1 MAEKELIKHIEKEE
15 ISEEKKEKN
24 PKTPINN
31 VINSS
36 ILRKNNASL
45 SSIPLNLAP
54 FPKSTKSAKSIS
66 SERTIQEF
74 KAAKI
79 DPIEKIHKEFE
90 DLSDLEKNVLS
101 IAEEI
106 LKQKRYKADIQVERV
121 EMLSPLM
128 EKLYSKCIAR
138 LTHSKG
144 YSKEQIFQA
153 IKSLSEKRWIVS
165 DQRRTRREILGT
177 KTLQQVLSFI
187 HDYPGT
193 HARDTRI
200 EEVIGIT
207 RNPFIKHVMVLEAF
221 GLVRSK
227 KIGRTLNYFLANLP
241 EIFDEFVVLFSN
253 PLVVDIIK
261 ILLKEE
267 NIGLSEIARRLGV
280 YHGAIQYH
288 VKTLE
293 NKDILIKNEKGMHI
307 NRSLLKSYN
316 DLYKIPPF
324 GDFIEK

>member
-1 MAEKELIKHIEKEE
+1 M
-15 ISEEKKEKN
+15 
-24 PKTPINN
+24 
-31 VINSS
+31 
-36 ILRKNNASL
+36 R
-45 SSIPLNLAP
+45 
-54 FPKSTKSAKSIS
+54 
-66 SERTIQEF
+66 
-74 KAAKI
+74 
-79 DPIEKIHKEFE
+79 
-90 DLSDLEKNVLS
+90 

-106 LKQKRYKADIQVERV
+106 LKQKRYKAEISVERV

-138 LTHSKG
+138 LTHTKG
-144 YSKEQIFQA
+144 YSKDQIFEA
-153 IKSLSEKRWIVS
+153 IKSLSEKKWIVS
-165 DQRRTRREILGT
+165 EQRRSRREILET
-177 KTLQQVLSFI
+177 ETLQKVLSFI

-193 HARDTRI
+193 HARDERI
-200 EEVIGIT
+200 EHIIGIT

-261 ILLKEE
+261 LLLKEE

-288 VKTLE
+288 VKSLE
-293 NKDILIKNEKGMHI
+293 TKDILIKENNKMRI
-307 NRSLLKSYN
+307 NRNLLKSYN

-324 GDFIEK
+324 QEFILKNSSFSKK